1 MACFFLFFFF
11 ILIFTYVKVCHIQ
24 NGSMISTGVSPSIKF
39 INLNQQS
46 SDSSIRFCLM
56 VDGEIPVYKH
66 IGKNII
72 QKIYT
77 MCTEEYVF
85 DIQFAGL
92 VEHPL

>member
-1 MACFFLFFFF
+1 
-11 ILIFTYVKVCHIQ
+11 
-24 NGSMISTGVSPSIKF
+24 
-39 INLNQQS
+39 
-46 SDSSIRFCLM
+46 M